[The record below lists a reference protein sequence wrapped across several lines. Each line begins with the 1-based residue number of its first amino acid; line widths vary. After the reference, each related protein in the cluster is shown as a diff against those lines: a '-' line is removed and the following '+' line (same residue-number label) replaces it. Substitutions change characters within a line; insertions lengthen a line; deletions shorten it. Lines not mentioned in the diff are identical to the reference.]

1 MSISRFLKRWRE
13 NYYCSAVLAA
23 VAKPVYGFTRS
34 VSSQIE
40 RKVRKNGLALAL
52 PVGRTLRLDRD
63 AGVTVASVLFWKG
76 LAGYEE
82 HTSKTL
88 RFFFERATTFVD
100 VGANYGLY
108 SIMAALWNPNLKAMA
123 FEPVPQIFDGLR
135 RNVALNG
142 LEDRISLHQL
152 ALADHTGTAT
162 LYLPSSESNDLEAT
176 GTLAAGSWQASRQS
190 PAMEV
195 RAARFDDLLPLP
207 AKVDLVKIDVEDF
220 EASVLMGMKQT
231 IRRDRPFIVCEILP
245 RSHRNEKT
253 RQVLASLEYTAYWI
267 TSSGYIRVSSFDFER
282 SDSRDFLLCPVAPTG
297 EVVSD
302 PAVFWD
308 LRRGGG
314 DLKLQVPSTV

>member
-1 MSISRFLKRWRE
+1 MSISRLLKRWRE

-23 VAKPVYGFTRS
+23 AAKPVYGFARS

-40 RKVRKNGLALAL
+40 RKIRKNGLALAL

-100 VGANYGLY
+100 VGANYGIY
-108 SIMAALWNPNLKAMA
+108 SMMAALWNPNLRVMA
-123 FEPVPQIFDGLR
+123 FEPVPQIFDALR

-142 LEDRISLHQL
+142 LEERISLHQV
-152 ALADHTGTAT
+152 ALADQTGTAT
-162 LYLPSSESNDLEAT
+162 FYLPSSGSNDLEAT
-176 GTLAAGSWQASRQS
+176 GTLAAASWQASRQS
-190 PAMEV
+190 PTIEV
-195 RAARFDDLLPLP
+195 RTARFDDWQPLP
-207 AKVDLVKIDVEDF
+207 AKINLVKIDVEDF
-220 EASVLMGMKQT
+220 EASVLTGMEQT

-253 RQVLASLEYTAYWI
+253 RQVLASLEYTPYWI
-267 TSSGYIRVSSFDFER
+267 TPSGYIRVSSFDFER
-282 SDSRDFLLCPVAPTG
+282 RDLRDFLLSPVTPPG
-297 EVVSD
+297 EVISN

-308 LRRGGG
+308 LRQGD
-314 DLKLQVPSTV
+314 DLKLQASSTV